1 MVKNYDKPKVGMLV
15 LVDSNGLMD
24 NDLLQDVA
32 IKILDATG
40 KTSLRWRGDLK
51 LVCKFE
57 KNTQ

>member
-1 MVKNYDKPKVGMLV
+1 MAKNYDIPKVGMLV
-15 LVDSNGLMD
+15 LVDSNGLID

-32 IKILDATG
+32 VKIMDVTS